1 MSLAATFATRSA
13 RAFVGGAA
21 RLGAARRVGRPTT
34 RLASSNSFE
43 LEGTITKIGDVQ
55 KFDSGFEKIEFVVTT
70 AQDPYPQ
77 DIKFELL
84 KEKIELLDA
93 YSVDQR
99 VLVSFNI
106 RGNEWQGRHF
116 VNLQAWRLQSLSS
129 PATASP
135 SSSFGGA
142 FSSYNDD
149 APPIPDEETASSA
162 TPEKKDD
169 LPF

>member
-1 MSLAATFATRSA
+1 MRHTLAMALAALAARSS
-13 RAFVGGAA
+13 RAFMHAA
-21 RLGAARRVGRPTT
+21 RVARPST

-55 KFDSGFEKIEFVVTT
+55 KFDSGF
-70 AQDPYPQ
+70 
-77 DIKFELL
+77 
-84 KEKIELLDA
+84 EKIELLDA

-142 FSSYNDD
+142 FASYSDD